1 MIELNWPRNNLKSD
15 IPYDKAKRARQ
26 LAWAHKK
33 KLTWDLKQD
42 LSAGE
47 ISDSKW
53 GREQD
58 FPPTSP
64 NYPGE
69 QGNTFL
75 WFPEATSKKK
85 KGKRIVLFNTYS
97 CKSKSSGSWIKN
109 KRSKSEPKDTLNV
122 QTETQNPLSSLFSL
136 TESKVECTGKRK
148 ILVLSRGI

>member
-1 MIELNWPRNNLKSD
+1 MTANGEGNRISLPQVLTIQENKEIHFCD
-15 IPYDKAKRARQ
+15 FQKQ
-26 LAWAHKK
+26 L
-33 KLTWDLKQD
+33 
-42 LSAGE
+42 
-47 ISDSKW
+47 
-53 GREQD
+53 
-58 FPPTSP
+58 P
-64 NYPGE
+64 
-69 QGNTFL
+69 
-75 WFPEATSKKK
+75 KKK